1 MQAST
6 LTWPVEISAGALPP
20 VSISV
25 PWSEGEAKQKF
36 TGTMVGSCW
45 EALALAIFLG
55 VGGEVCNLYVK
66 H

>member
-1 MQAST
+1 MQAAT
-6 LTWPVEISAGALPP
+6 LTWSVEISAGALPP

-25 PWSEGEAKQKF
+25 PWSEGEAEKTKKAQN
-36 TGTMVGSCW
+36 GHW
-45 EALALAIFLG
+45 PYAIFLG

>member
-25 PWSEGEAKQKF
+25 PWSEGEAKQKIHRHN
-36 TGTMVGSCW
+36 GGVLLGGM
-45 EALALAIFLG
+45 ALAIFLG